1 MEEKVIKA
9 RGSIRSIFD
18 NWRSDIFLFFTK
30 FNSQNTSFVLL
41 KSKGFS
47 LVEVIIVVA
56 LIGVLAGGLI
66 TILDPAGQ
74 LKGSRDSKRKADL
87 KQIQAA
93 LELYRADQ
101 GSYPD
106 STDAEFGNDV
116 ANYNSNSSFVDN
128 PVSVQ
133 VTYLQTVPKDPK
145 SPNGHYYYCTS
156 RACGVTNGYRI
167 YSCLEKTNDP
177 DKATGTPPAYL
188 GCASGASY
196 MFVTNP

>member
-18 NWRSDIFLFFTK
+18 NWCSDIFLFFTK
-30 FNSQNTSFVLL
+30 FNSQNTSPLLL
-41 KSKGFS
+41 KSKGFT
-47 LVEVIIVVA
+47 LVEIIIVVA

-74 LKGSRDSKRKADL
+74 LKSSRDSKRKSDL

-101 GSYPD
+101 GIYPD
-106 STDAEFGNDV
+106 NSDIGYDV
-116 ANYNSNSSFVDN
+116 ANNPSNTSLVDN
-128 PVSVQ
+128 PTYVQ
-133 VTYLQTVPKDPK
+133 ATYLQTVPKDPR
-145 SPNGHYYYCTS
+145 SSAHYYYC
-156 RACGVTNGYRI
+156 RI
-167 YSCLEKTNDP
+167 YACLEKSNDP
-177 DKATGTPPAYL
+177 DRTTGTPPSYL
-188 GCASGASY
+188 GCASGSSY